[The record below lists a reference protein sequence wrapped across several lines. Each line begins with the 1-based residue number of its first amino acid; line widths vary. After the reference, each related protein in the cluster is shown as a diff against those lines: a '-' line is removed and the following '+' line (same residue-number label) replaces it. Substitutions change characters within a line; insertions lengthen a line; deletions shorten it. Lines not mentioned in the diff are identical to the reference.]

1 MMIND
6 NEAMLLHVMKEQ
18 LAARQRDSTI
28 SLHDRYG
35 HPVPN
40 PDGSAAFGRSVAEF
54 FPPQDQCERPRLSL
68 DLGSAETR

>member
-6 NEAMLLHVMKEQ
+6 NEARLLHVMKEE

-28 SLHDRYG
+28 SQRDLYG

-40 PDGSAAFGRSVAEF
+40 PGGAAAFVRSVIEC
-54 FPPQDQCERPRLSL
+54 FPPQDQGERPRLPL
-68 DLGSAETR
+68 YRGNAGTR